1 MAGTYPALLKYST
14 THEWVLVS
22 GDVATVGITAHAVE
36 QLGDLVYVD
45 LPKPGR
51 ALKAKEP
58 FGEIESVKAVSDLVS
73 PVSGTVL
80 EVNGAL
86 SAALD
91 AIADDPYV
99 AGWMIKVRVAGGAP
113 QGLLDADAY
122 ARHVESAH

>member
-1 MAGTYPALLKYST
+1 MARVYPSQLRYSA
-14 THEWVLVS
+14 THEWALFS
-22 GDVATVGITAHAVE
+22 DDVATVGITAHAVE

-51 ALKAKEP
+51 ALKAKDP

-86 SAALD
+86 STALD
-91 AIADDPYV
+91 AIAEDPYG
-99 AGWMIKVRVAGGAP
+99 AGWMIKVRITGGLP
-113 QGLLDADAY
+113 QGLLDAAAY
-122 ARHVESAH
+122 ANHVETAH